1 MMESQ
6 QTVTLHFPLAH
17 LPALLTRLTTYLLQ
31 QHHSFVQTS
40 YATGHTDFDIFTQQQ
55 QPLMRLSFQ
64 ATEDPDAW
72 SGKRVPTTST
82 PLTADAVELLQHL
95 LQTES

>member
-1 MMESQ
+1 MTERQ

-17 LPALLTRLTTYLLQ
+17 MPAILTRLTTYLLQ
-31 QHHSFVQTS
+31 HHHGFVQTS
-40 YATGHTDFDIFTQQQ
+40 HATGHTDFDIFTQQQ

-64 ATEDPDAW
+64 ATEDPDAC
-72 SGKRVPTTST
+72 SGTRVPTICN
-82 PLTADAVELLQHL
+82 PLTADAVQLLQHL